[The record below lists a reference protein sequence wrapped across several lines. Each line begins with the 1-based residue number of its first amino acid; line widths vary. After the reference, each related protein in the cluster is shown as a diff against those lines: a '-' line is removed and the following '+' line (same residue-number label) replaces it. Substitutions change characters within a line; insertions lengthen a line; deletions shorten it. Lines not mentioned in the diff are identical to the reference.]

1 MCFMCLIHPWRN
13 LQERFL
19 IELLELNTLN
29 EHFSYKFLMR
39 KKCLFIWK
47 IIFDKVL
54 KLAEGLL
61 VIKPLQHKKTF
72 KVLTKSQKNTN
83 EGIHWY

>member
-1 MCFMCLIHPWRN
+1 MST
-13 LQERFL
+13 FL
-19 IELLELNTLN
+19 
-29 EHFSYKFLMR
+29 R

-72 KVLTKSQKNTN
+72 KVLTKSQKNTS
-83 EGIHWY
+83 EGIHWH